1 MRVIITAG
9 GTGGH
14 IYPALAIVDKIKEM
28 EPNSEFIYLGTH
40 NRMEKDIVPKRGVK
54 YIPIEIYG
62 LSTSPKLMGRNIKNV
77 FLIRK
82 AYKKCLKLIKE
93 FKPDVVVGVGGYVT
107 YPVIRAAHKC
117 GVKSFIHE
125 QNSIFGKA
133 NKSLLK
139 MVDCVG
145 VSFKDSIKQIN
156 HKNVVLTGNPVG
168 EDAIKKKKINKTQ
181 FGLSKNKKAV
191 LIFNG
196 SLGSKVI
203 NDKLKDYLLN
213 ASSYNYEILYI
224 TGTPYYEEFKKNKF
238 PKNVF
243 LEPYVDN
250 LSGLMKD
257 IDLIVCR
264 AGASSISEITALG
277 LPAILIPSP
286 YVANNHQYYNAL
298 SIVNGNAGEM
308 ILENDL
314 TTSILAKKIDSVINS
329 SSRQKEI
336 KDNLKK
342 LSIDDSATIIYNEIK
357 KMLK

>member
-28 EPNSEFIYLGTH
+28 EPDSEFIYVGTH
-40 NRMEKDIVPKRGVK
+40 NRMEKDIVPKRGIK

-77 FLIRK
+77 FLIRN
-82 AYKKCLKLIKE
+82 AYKKCIKLIKE
-93 FKPDVVVGVGGYVT
+93 FNPDVVIGVGGYVT
-107 YPVIRAAHKC
+107 YPVIKAAHKC
-117 GVKSFIHE
+117 GIKTFIHE

-145 VSFKDSIKQIN
+145 VSFKDSIKQVN
-156 HKNVVLTGNPVG
+156 HKNVILTGNPVG
-168 EDAIKKKKINKTQ
+168 EGAIKKKRIDKTQ
-181 FGLSKNKKAV
+181 FGLSKNKKSV

-196 SLGSKVI
+196 SLGSKAI
-203 NDKLKDYLLN
+203 NDKICDYLLN
-213 ASSYNYEILYI
+213 ADKYDYEILYI
-224 TGTPYYEEFKKNKF
+224 TGTPYYEEFKKNRF

-257 IDLIVCR
+257 VDLIVCR

-298 SIVNGNAGEM
+298 SIVDADAGEM
-308 ILENDL
+308 ILEADL
-314 TTSILAKKIDSVINS
+314 NATTLSKKVDSIINS
-329 SSRQKEI
+329 SSRQKQI

-357 KMLK
+357 KMLR